1 MDACTF
7 GERLCCALQVD
18 RLKCLVHRI
27 TLQQLLG
34 QDILQPARAS
44 HLQALLEQPPGC
56 TMNAES
62 VADRILERTAHRP
75 LPPEQPA
82 ALTLQHE
89 LPPRQV
95 APALAEQ
102 DSPVIERADLS
113 AAAAA
118 SSAGPGLG
126 QEDSPSSEG
135 GSRAANARCCGRG
148 TRQDGVESGVA
159 SVSGSEC
166 GGTASSAGSPAARA
180 AADGLP
186 AGFQEAA
193 AAAPPSPHRTG
204 GDARSAAGHGSSSC
218 EGEEEQDSP
227 PQYPAAAGI
236 SRAADVGHLTPTAMH
251 AGLRVAAARAKAA
264 KLGARLD
271 SVLAVRGGDMAA
283 Q

>member
-56 TMNAES
+56 TMIAES

-118 SSAGPGLG
+118 
-126 QEDSPSSEG
+126 
-135 GSRAANARCCGRG
+135 NARCCGRG

-166 GGTASSAGSPAARA
+166 GGTTSSAGSPAARA